1 MQDLFESVKSFI
13 KDNSSAR
20 DQIRDDLEKLE
31 AQVKKWRFYEWTF
44 FNGRDSDDARRCI
57 MTTNSP
63 EDLLALDLLY
73 GPASE

>member
-44 FNGRDSDDARRCI
+44 FNG
-57 MTTNSP
+57 
-63 EDLLALDLLY
+63 
-73 GPASE
+73 